1 MYDSLRTV
9 VHYMPLS
16 TIVYISKEFMFFSL
30 RCGHFICALIM
41 HFPGVSS
48 YHVSYLIPRNTQFI
62 NSFMT
67 HDRKKTILIN
77 AASH

>member
-1 MYDSLRTV
+1 MYDSLCTV
-9 VHYMPLS
+9 IHYMLLS

-41 HFPGVSS
+41 PSGFSS

-62 NSFMT
+62 ISSMT
-67 HDRKKTILIN
+67 HGKKTILIN